1 MKTILIAVLLLVII
15 VAVLL
20 VVLTATVG
28 RRHIKRVGEKAKQ
41 KTFYLQSLQTD
52 VELLAEAESRPD
64 AKAALQALA
73 EKLLYSDPMSDE
85 TLAALEREIEDK
97 INALKTTANKTQAA
111 AEIAL
116 LLDERNKKCKILK

>member
-1 MKTILIAVLLLVII
+1 MKTILIAVLIFVLI

-28 RRHIKRVGEKAKQ
+28 RRHIKRVSEKAKQ
-41 KTFYLQSLQTD
+41 KTLYLQNLQTD
-52 VELLAEAESRPD
+52 VELLAEVEPHPD

-73 EKLLYSDPMSDE
+73 EKLRYSDPMSDE
-85 TLAALEREIEDK
+85 TLAALEREIADK
-97 INALKTTANKTQAA
+97 VNVLKTTADKTQSA

-116 LLDERNKKCKILK
+116 LLDERNKKCKMLK

>member
-1 MKTILIAVLLLVII
+1 MKTILIAALVFVLI

-28 RRHIKRVGEKAKQ
+28 RRHIKRVSEKAKQ
-41 KTFYLQSLQTD
+41 KTLYLQNLQTD
-52 VELLAEAESRPD
+52 VELLAEVEPHPD

-73 EKLLYSDPMSDE
+73 EKLRYSDPMSDE
-85 TLAALEREIEDK
+85 TLAALEREIADK
-97 INALKTTANKTQAA
+97 VNVLKTTADKTQSA

>member
-1 MKTILIAVLLLVII
+1 MKTILIAVLIFVLI

-28 RRHIKRVGEKAKQ
+28 RRHIKGVSEKAKQ
-41 KTFYLQSLQTD
+41 KTLYLQNLQTD
-52 VELLAEAESRPD
+52 VELLAEVEPHPD

-73 EKLLYSDPMSDE
+73 EKLRYSDPMSDE
-85 TLAALEREIEDK
+85 TLAALEREIADK
-97 INALKTTANKTQAA
+97 VNVLKTTADKTQSA

>member
-1 MKTILIAVLLLVII
+1 MKTILIAVLIFVLI

-28 RRHIKRVGEKAKQ
+28 RRHIKRVSEKAKQ
-41 KTFYLQSLQTD
+41 KTLYLQNLQTD
-52 VELLAEAESRPD
+52 VELLAEVDPPD

-73 EKLLYSDPMSDE
+73 EKLRYSDPMSDE
-85 TLAALEREIEDK
+85 TLAALEREIADK
-97 INALKTTANKTQAA
+97 VNVLKTTADKTQSA